1 MSKRVAFAVI
11 MLCLILTL
19 SGCEAGVPKTR
30 KVLPEWS
37 RGQQLGVAALNQLI
51 DLVPEDNFVHLVWV
65 AVEVNV
71 PHYVRLDPSGQIELS
86 ANLDIVGAHPNDAR
100 LALNADDSLS
110 ILWTDNPKI
119 PRALFLAR
127 VSRDGHLLS
136 GPTQLSPEGV
146 RVSHY
151 TVVTDLDGDHHIF
164 WANEIPSEGGI
175 HHLQLSPEGQLA
187 SSSRLLIQN
196 GESPTAQIAL
206 DGMLHL
212 AWVVEPVIRVNYIYY
227 AVLDPSTGQLGPET
241 QVSLYKTATG
251 LVSYPPN
258 LALDNERVHLFW
270 ALEQRGGGLTPGEAK
285 AFHVAFPLD
294 NPHEMEPAQIGIPG
308 LAKPVYSEASGGLPY
323 QRLASV
329 EGGWPTSV
337 LYMPS
342 TPDGQ
347 RQEVGVFLVGE
358 VATQR
363 ESGREVVWA
372 IYANGEIKGY
382 QLPMTLGRTLRP
394 TGVIDASGNVHLAWL
409 NSGGFGRYEVY
420 YASTSDA
427 VKATLD
433 PVTVQDRATDILSVA
448 WAMAPAL
455 GFFPPVFLLWSFVS
469 FIWIVLFYFVKVEGG
484 LDRRPA
490 RIALVVAVLLYLFS
504 KLFLMPGPLFYAP
517 FQDNLPPNLQF
528 VPVIGTPVFTL
539 LVALG
544 AVWIYFRR
552 TDYRSLFAAY
562 VIFVV
567 TDAVLSLAIYV
578 PRWLQ
583 G

>member
-1 MSKRVAFAVI
+1 M
-11 MLCLILTL
+11 
-19 SGCEAGVPKTR
+19 
-30 KVLPEWS
+30 
-37 RGQQLGVAALNQLI
+37 
-51 DLVPEDNFVHLVWV
+51 
-65 AVEVNV
+65 
-71 PHYVRLDPSGQIELS
+71 
-86 ANLDIVGAHPNDAR
+86 
-100 LALNADDSLS
+100 
-110 ILWTDNPKI
+110 
-119 PRALFLAR
+119 
-127 VSRDGHLLS
+127 DG
-136 GPTQLSPEGV
+136 T
-146 RVSHY
+146 
-151 TVVTDLDGDHHIF
+151 
-164 WANEIPSEGGI
+164 
-175 HHLQLSPEGQLA
+175 
-187 SSSRLLIQN
+187 
-196 GESPTAQIAL
+196 
-206 DGMLHL
+206 LHL
-212 AWVVEPVIRVNYIYY
+212 AWVVEPAVRLNYIYY
-227 AVLDPSTGQLGPET
+227 AVFDPSTGQLGSET

-251 LVSYPPN
+251 LVSYPPT
-258 LALDNERVHLFW
+258 LALDYDMVHLFW

-285 AFHVAFPLD
+285 AFHVSFRLD
-294 NPHEMEPAQIGIPG
+294 NPYQMEPTQIGIPG
-308 LAKPVYSEASGGLPY
+308 LAKPVYSGASGALPY
-323 QRLASV
+323 QRLASADA
-329 EGGWPTSV
+329 GWPTSV

-347 RQEVGVFLVGE
+347 HPEVGVFLVGE

-363 ESGREVVWA
+363 QSGREVVWA
-372 IYANGEIKGY
+372 IYDNDELKGY

-433 PVTVQDRATDILSVA
+433 PVTVQDRAIDTLNVA

-455 GFFPPVFLLWSFVS
+455 GFFPPVFLLWSFAS

-490 RIALVVAVLLYLFS
+490 RIALVVAIVLYLFS
-504 KLFLMPGPLFYAP
+504 KLFLMPGPLFFAP

-528 VPVIGTPVFTL
+528 LPIIGTPIFTL
-539 LVALG
+539 LVAAA
-544 AVWIYFRR
+544 AVWLYFRR

>member
-1 MSKRVAFAVI
+1 MSKRSAVVVL
-11 MLCLILTL
+11 LCLMLAL
-19 SGCEAGVPKTR
+19 GGCQAGTQKTR

-37 RGQQLGVAALNQLI
+37 RGEQLGVAALNQAVG
-51 DLVPEDNFVHLVWV
+51 LVPEDNFVHLVWV
-65 AVEVNV
+65 AAEVNV

-86 ANLDIVGAHPNDAR
+86 TDLDIVGAHPNDAR
-100 LALNADDSLS
+100 LALNADGSLS

-127 VSRDGHLLS
+127 MSRDGHLLS

-146 RVSHY
+146 RVAHY
-151 TVVTDLDGDHHIF
+151 AVVTDLDGHHHIF

-175 HHLQLSPEGQLA
+175 HHLRLSPEGQVA
-187 SSSRLLIQN
+187 SSSALLIQN
-196 GESPTAQIAL
+196 GESPTAEVAA

-212 AWVVEPVIRVNYIYY
+212 AWVVEPEIRLNCIYY
-227 AVLDPSTGQLGPET
+227 AVYDPSTGQLGPET
-241 QVSLYKTATG
+241 QISLYKTATG
-251 LVSYPPN
+251 LISYPPT
-258 LALDNERVHLFW
+258 LALDYERVHLFW
-270 ALEQRGGGLTPGEAK
+270 ALEQRGGGLTPGEAQ

-294 NPHEMEPAQIGIPG
+294 DPREMEPVEIGIPG
-308 LAKPVYSEASGGLPY
+308 VARPAYSEASGDLPY
-323 QRLASV
+323 ERLASA
-329 EGGWPTSV
+329 EAGWPTSL

-342 TPDGQ
+342 TLGGQ
-347 RQEVGVFLVGE
+347 HAEVGVFLVGE

-363 ESGREVVWA
+363 QAGREVVWA
-372 IYANGEIKGY
+372 VYANGEIKGY
-382 QLPMTLGRTLRP
+382 QLPMTLGSTLRP

-409 NSGGFGRYEVY
+409 NTAGFGRYDVY
-420 YASTSDA
+420 YASTSEA
-427 VKATLD
+427 VKVALD
-433 PVTVQDRATDILSVA
+433 PVTVQDRAMDILNVA
-448 WAMAPAL
+448 WAMAPAI
-455 GFFPPVFLLWSFVS
+455 GFFPPVFLLWSFAS
-469 FIWIVLFYFVKVEGG
+469 FIWIVLFYFAKVEGG

-490 RIALVVAVLLYLFS
+490 RIALVVAIVLYLFS

-517 FQDNLPPNLQF
+517 FQDRLPPNLQF
-528 VPVIGTPVFTL
+528 LPVIGTPIFTF

-544 AVWIYFRR
+544 AVWLYFRR